1 MLRSGSG
8 SSTGRGAATSSIE
21 NVRYSFSA
29 LRSVTISSAARC
41 RASSK
46 SMIGAGCGGAAG
58 CSSARRLDDRG
69 RLRDRLGRARRWS
82 DRLGPLADL
91 GQRLLRHGRRCD
103 VRRGRPRNLE
113 HEELADRGLLR
124 RGTGPHLPA
133 QRVGREHMHADR
145 DDERGARER
154 EPHAVAG
161 ARRTPRVD
169 RRVDDWFELAHRGSR
184 CNADHY
190 DWRGRRMVRRY
201 GLVKRAAARAGAN
214 PSLARRHAPM
224 RARALRR
231 DAGR

>member
-58 CSSARRLDDRG
+58 CSSALGSTTAGGSATGSVARG
-69 RLRDRLGRARRWS
+69 GGVTGSGRSRIS
-82 DRLGPLADL
+82 GSGSSGD
-91 GQRLLRHGRRCD
+91 GRRCD

-113 HEELADRGLLR
+113 HEKLGDRGLLR
-124 RGTGPHLPA
+124 RRAGPHLPA
-133 QRVGREHMHADR
+133 QRVAREHVHADR
-145 DDERGARER
+145 DDERRARSGNRTRSPARGER
-154 EPHAVAG
+154 PG
-161 ARRTPRVD
+161 SIDGWTTGSSSRI
-169 RRVDDWFELAHRGSR
+169 ELSR

-190 DWRGRRMVRRY
+190 DWRGRRMVRRH

-214 PSLARRHAPM
+214 PSPARRRAPA

-231 DAGR
+231 GAGR